1 MEELQQTTSLTW
13 IEVQFL
19 KKAADTLTECR
30 STLKWT
36 YCMIYY
42 LQRNNMTELYEDNQ
56 RDLERAVEELSG
68 QLESPIE
75 QETIPAMRQNV
86 TDVAAY
92 VRKGREL
99 LLTGREAGGPEGRW
113 QWNVPI

>member
-1 MEELQQTTSLTW
+1 
-13 IEVQFL
+13 
-19 KKAADTLTECR
+19 
-30 STLKWT
+30 
-36 YCMIYY
+36 MIYY

-75 QETIPAMRQNV
+75 QETIPAMRQKV
-86 TDVAAY
+86 TDLTAY
-92 VRKGREL
+92 VHKRREI
-99 LLTGREAGGPEGRW
+99 LLTDTIAGYQEDRW